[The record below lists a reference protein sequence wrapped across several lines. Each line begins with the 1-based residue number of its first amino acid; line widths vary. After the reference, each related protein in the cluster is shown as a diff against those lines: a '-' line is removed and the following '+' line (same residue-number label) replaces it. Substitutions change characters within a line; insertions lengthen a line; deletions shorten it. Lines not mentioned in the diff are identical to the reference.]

1 LQAVCLALAVL
12 VLGAGCSHKLVKVH
26 GKVTLDGKP
35 LDGATV
41 TFVPDGEGGRSASGQ
56 TGTDGTF
63 SLSTYTTGDGAQPGQ
78 YKVIIAKSAGTAP
91 TAEPTTQDPKSMID
105 AMQKYDAQHKK
116 DRGAP
121 KSSIPPQYGDPK
133 TTPLKCKVPP
143 DEDPEFPLKSGGG
156 T

>member
-1 LQAVCLALAVL
+1 LQALCLVLPVL

-35 LDGATV
+35 VEGATV
-41 TFVPDGEGGRSASGQ
+41 TFVPDGEGGHSASGQ
-56 TGTDGTF
+56 TGSDGSFT
-63 SLSTYTTGDGAQPGQ
+63 LSTYTTGDGAQAGQ
-78 YKVIIAKSAGTAP
+78 YKVIVVKSTGANT
-91 TAEPTTQDPKSMID
+91 TAEPTPQDPKSMIE

-116 DRGAP
+116 DRGSP
-121 KSSIPPQYGDPK
+121 KSSIPAQYGDPK

-143 DEDPEFPLKSGGG
+143 DEDPEFPLKTGGG